1 MPEQIGQKLVAAT
14 ATASGLGPP
23 PDAEALDASGV
34 LALALQRIG
43 RDRLVLVSSFG
54 VEDMVL
60 LDLLVRL
67 ERRPR
72 VVTLDTGRLPE
83 ETYALMDASRERYG
97 IDLEV
102 YAPEAGAVEDLI
114 RRQGPNLMYRSIQN
128 RLTCCEIRKV
138 SPLNRALASADGWIT
153 GLRRDQTPGRKGVKK
168 LGVDLEHG
176 LIWKA
181 APLADWTSDQVW
193 DYVRREEVPYNA
205 LHDAG
210 YPSIGC
216 EPCTRAVVPGDDP
229 RSGRWWWEQNGSREC
244 GLHVPK
250 GGPA

>member
-1 MPEQIGQKLVAAT
+1 MPENIGRTLIAAT
-14 ATASGLGPP
+14 ANPLGLP

-34 LALALQRIG
+34 LALALERVG

-60 LDLLVRL
+60 LDLLIRL
-67 ERRPR
+67 EPRPR

-83 ETYALMDASRERYG
+83 ETYAVMEATRDRYG
-97 IDLEV
+97 IELEI
-102 YAPEAGAVEDLI
+102 YAPDATAVEELV
-114 RRQGPNLMYRSIQN
+114 RRDGPNLMYHSLEN
-128 RLTCCEIRKV
+128 RLSCCEIRKV
-138 SPLNRALASADGWIT
+138 LPLRRALSTADGWIT
-153 GLRRDQTPGRKGVKK
+153 GVRRDQTPSRKGVPK
-168 LGVDLEHG
+168 LAVDLEHG

-181 APLADWTSDQVW
+181 SPLADWTSDAVW

-216 EPCTRAVVPGDDP
+216 APCTRAVAPDGDP
-229 RSGRWWWEQNGSREC
+229 RSGRWWWEQGGSREC
-244 GLHVPK
+244 GLHVPR
-250 GGPA
+250 GGQK

>member
-1 MPEQIGQKLVAAT
+1 MPDAIGRRIIAGDGRL
-14 ATASGLGPP
+14 GLP
-23 PDAEALDASGV
+23 PDAEDLAASAV
-34 LALALQRIG
+34 MALALDRIG

-67 ERRPR
+67 ESRPR

-83 ETYALMDASRERYG
+83 ETYAVMQAARDRYA
-97 IDLEV
+97 IELEI
-102 YAPEAGAVEDLI
+102 YAPESGAVEELV
-114 RRQGPNLMYRSIQN
+114 RRDGPNLMYQSLDN
-128 RLTCCEIRKV
+128 RLSCCDIRKV
-138 SPLNRALASADGWIT
+138 RPLNRALSTADGWVT
-153 GLRRDQTPGRKGVKK
+153 GLRRDQTPSRRGVRK
-168 LGVDLEHG
+168 LAVDLEHG

-181 APLADWTSDQVW
+181 APLADWTSGEVW
-193 DYVRREEVPYNA
+193 DYVRSNGVPYNA

-216 EPCTRAVVPGDDP
+216 APCTRAVAPGDDP
-229 RSGRWWWEQNGSREC
+229 RSGRWWWEQDGVREC

-250 GGPA
+250 GGDA

>member
-1 MPEQIGQKLVAAT
+1 MPENIGRTLTAAT
-14 ATASGLGPP
+14 ANPLGLP

-34 LALALQRIG
+34 LALALERVG

-60 LDLLVRL
+60 LDLLIRL
-67 ERRPR
+67 EPRPR

-83 ETYALMDASRERYG
+83 ETYAVMEATRDRYG
-97 IDLEV
+97 IELEV
-102 YAPEAGAVEDLI
+102 YAPDATAVEELV
-114 RRQGPNLMYRSIQN
+114 RRDGPNLMYRSLEN
-128 RLTCCEIRKV
+128 RLSCCEIRKV
-138 SPLNRALASADGWIT
+138 LPLRRALSTADGWIT
-153 GLRRDQTPGRKGVKK
+153 GVRRNQTPSRKGVLK

-181 APLADWTSDQVW
+181 APLADWTSDAVW

-216 EPCTRAVVPGDDP
+216 APCTRAVAPGDDP
-229 RSGRWWWEQNGSREC
+229 RSGRWWWEQDGSREC
-244 GLHVPK
+244 GLHVPR
-250 GGPA
+250 GGQQ

>member
-1 MPEQIGQKLVAAT
+1 MPEEIDRTTIAT
-14 ATASGLGPP
+14 AGRLGFP
-23 PDAEALDASGV
+23 PDAEDLDASAV
-34 LALALQRIG
+34 LALALHRIG

-67 ERRPR
+67 EPRPR

-83 ETYALMDASRERYG
+83 ETYAVMEAAREQYAV
-97 IDLEV
+97 DLEI
-102 YAPEAGAVEDLI
+102 YAPDAAAVEELV
-114 RRQGPNLMYRSIQN
+114 RRDGPNLMYQSLDN
-128 RLTCCEIRKV
+128 RLSCCEIRKV
-138 SPLNRALASADGWIT
+138 RPLNRALSTADGWIT
-153 GLRRDQTPGRKGVKK
+153 GVRRGQTPSRKGVRK
-168 LGVDLEHG
+168 LAVDLEHG

-193 DYVRREEVPYNA
+193 DYVRRYGVPYNA

-210 YPSIGC
+210 FPSIGC
-216 EPCTRAVVPGDDP
+216 APCTRAVGPGDDP
-229 RSGRWWWEQNGSREC
+229 RSGRWWWEQDGSREC

-250 GGPA
+250 GSTK

>member
-1 MPEQIGQKLVAAT
+1 MPEDIGQKVTVAT
-14 ATASGLGPP
+14 ATRLGLP
-23 PDAEALDASGV
+23 PDAEELDASGV
-34 LALALQRIG
+34 LALALKRVG

-67 ERRPR
+67 DPRPR

-83 ETYALMDASRERYG
+83 ETYAVMEAARERYG
-97 IDLEV
+97 IELEI
-102 YAPEAGAVEDLI
+102 YAPESATVEELV
-114 RRQGPNLMYRSIQN
+114 RRKGPNLMYRSIEN
-128 RLTCCEIRKV
+128 RLACCEIRKV
-138 SPLNRALASADGWIT
+138 RPLTRALSPAVGWIT
-153 GLRRDQTPGRKGVKK
+153 GLRRDQTPSRMGVSK

-181 APLADWTSDQVW
+181 APIADWTSDEVW
-193 DYVRREEVPYNA
+193 DYVRRENVPYNA

-216 EPCTRAVVPGDDP
+216 VPCTRAVAPGDDP
-229 RSGRWWWEQNGSREC
+229 RSGRWWWEQDGSREC

-250 GGPA
+250 GRPA